1 MAPSF
6 FDDAGYQDIRNIE
19 RSSNME
25 AADDRTLRMAYLPV
39 DGPLL
44 DALVRYQRTYLTHAE
59 AGQGTEALGSAHTE
73 ALKDS
78 GLDARTTE
86 QGTAMLRAFSGR
98 RWATR
103 KFQDKL
109 RELED
114 APGPQGEELRKRIR
128 EELAKQER
136 ATEALARRYGPD
148 TLALLRAREEEL
160 LELHT
165 RMTRLLSRG

>member
-1 MAPSF
+1 MAPSL
-6 FDDAGYQDIRNIE
+6 FDDAGFQDVRNTE

-44 DALVRYQRTYLTHAE
+44 DSLVRYQRAYLSHAE
-59 AGQGTEALGSAHTE
+59 AGQGTDALGAAHTE
-73 ALKDS
+73 ALKAS
-78 GLDARTTE
+78 GLDARTAE

-98 RWATR
+98 RWAAR

-109 RELED
+109 RQVEGQT
-114 APGPQGEELRKRIR
+114 GPKAEELRTRIL
-128 EELAKQER
+128 EELTKQER
-136 ATEALARRYGPD
+136 ATEALGRRYGAD
-148 TLALLRAREEEL
+148 TLALLRAREPEL